1 MTNIIFQF
9 PEDLDEKLAARLEQA
24 VERAVAQMPP
34 LEVPA
39 FDEYMTCEEASRAVG
54 GYWKPKTVRRYV
66 AQGRLPG
73 VVDGKLVM
81 VNRKGL
87 QERWR
92 QMENGKGK

>member
-24 VERAVAQMPP
+24 VVRAVAEMP
-34 LEVPA
+34 LIKAPA
-39 FDEYMTCEEASRAVG
+39 FDEYMTCEEASCAVG
-54 GYWKPKTVRRYV
+54 EYWKPKTIRRYV
-66 AQGRLPG
+66 VQGRLPG

-87 QERWR
+87 QDRWR
-92 QMENGKGK
+92 QMENGKDK